1 VHLQRFIGS
10 SHTLISALGSHGF
23 QKQSPLCQKI
33 RKPTVEGLADE
44 AKVNGSI
51 DAKIGQ
57 TDNGYGAS
65 VGASTKI
72 YRVKPYFNIGIGFS
86 WIPKAITPLPE
97 DPLPLPTK

>member
-1 VHLQRFIGS
+1 MSKLILTLLTALTLS
-10 SHTLISALGSHGF
+10 SCNTI
-23 QKQSPLCQKI
+23 
-33 RKPTVEGLADE
+33 KPTVEGLADE
-44 AKVNGSI
+44 AKVNGSV

-86 WIPKAITPLPE
+86 WVPKAITPLPE